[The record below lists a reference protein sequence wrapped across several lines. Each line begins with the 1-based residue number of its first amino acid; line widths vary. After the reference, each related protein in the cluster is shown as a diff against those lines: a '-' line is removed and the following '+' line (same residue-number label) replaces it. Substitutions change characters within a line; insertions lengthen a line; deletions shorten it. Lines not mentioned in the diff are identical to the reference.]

1 MEGLCFICG
10 TNKADAILLM
20 PPPIDSPDELSKLF
34 QKYIYNRPF
43 PTCFQCTNPNMDCD
57 VLIGVLLAY
66 AEKQAQEVRQL
77 VERN

>member
-1 MEGLCFICG
+1 
-10 TNKADAILLM
+10 
-20 PPPIDSPDELSKLF
+20 
-34 QKYIYNRPF
+34 
-43 PTCFQCTNPNMDCD
+43 MDCD